1 MRKTAITSS
10 MIAVAAL
17 LAASATQAAG
27 TEPGPY
33 PKAQVAIGVYQGEKA
48 CKTAAYDKAIDAL
61 NQINAELAMIKQA
74 GTPRGIDLRFEQ
86 YMVYF
91 DLADTAKSKHCWDEA
106 ESLYRAVLAQ
116 YANMAYQHPQDRA
129 QSSLDDLQKA
139 RAKAGGK

>member
-1 MRKTAITSS
+1 MRKIAIAQSL
-10 MIAVAAL
+10 VAATAL
-17 LAASATQAAG
+17 LVAAGAQAAG
-27 TEPGPY
+27 AEPGPY
-33 PKAQVAIGVYQGEKA
+33 PKAQMAIGVYQGEKA

-61 NQINAELAMIKQA
+61 NQINAELATIKQA

-91 DLADTAKSKHCWDEA
+91 DLADTAKSKRCWDEA

-139 RAKAGGK
+139 RAKAAGK